1 MCGLECMFVCH
12 GHEGACEARRGF
24 LGTFEF
30 QAILSFRVGT
40 GDGTCLPSPARA
52 ASALNHFAITF
63 SIQQKTSPDMLTYK
77 LQMTNLPFTSSP
89 WEILGKWPSH

>member
-1 MCGLECMFVCH
+1 MFVCH

-52 ASALNHFAITF
+52 ASALNHFEPSLWSFHWTFSMVFFLDWEGFQVFITF
-63 SIQQKTSPDMLTYK
+63 QDAKDYIVET
-77 LQMTNLPFTSSP
+77 
-89 WEILGKWPSH
+89 